1 MATWWRVNRYA
12 WTIEPVD
19 VKKETPHFIEV
30 YEERWKQNRR
40 IAKGTEYWRT
50 FAEARQR
57 MMDRASQNADNAKR
71 DLERARKLLNEA
83 FMMEEPK

>member
-30 YEERWKQNRR
+30 YEEYWKRNRR
-40 IAKGTEYWRT
+40 MAKGTEYWKT
-50 FAEARQR
+50 FAEARQH
-57 MMDRASQNADNAKR
+57 MLDIASGDANTAQR
-71 DLERARKLLNEA
+71 DLEYARKRLNEA